1 MKQFGITETG
11 DPVDVDG
18 WEDRLLEANIII
30 SKELS
35 DVMIEKLIDNQ
46 NKIIFHHTVTGLGGS
61 VFEPNV
67 LSQGHEFEQAR
78 KLFEAGFPISHY
90 VLRVDPIVPLHE
102 KIIDRAFIVMGLW
115 SHFDRDYDTVLRC
128 RISMMDLYDHV
139 RERFKNEKLV
149 ENFAPITE
157 FANIPLNIP
166 SNFTADDWAF
176 EYVIKK
182 LDEYKHLYEFECCAE
197 PKLATVP
204 WIDSC
209 GCASEKDLRILGL
222 DPSEYGRP
230 ENPQRKTCMCLAK
243 KQILGVKPVRCEHK
257 CLYCFWRD

>member
-11 DPVDVDG
+11 DPAFVSG
-18 WEDRLLEANIII
+18 WEKRLLEANIVI

-35 DVMIEKLIDNQ
+35 DEMIEKLIDNQ
-46 NKIIFHHTVTGLGGS
+46 NKVVFHHTVTGLGGG
-61 VFEPNV
+61 VFEPGV
-67 LSQGHEFEQAR
+67 KEQSHELEQAR

-90 VLRVDPIVPLHE
+90 VLRVDPIVPVDKE
-102 KIIDRAFIVMGLW
+102 TIDKAFTVLSNW
-115 SHFDRDYDTVLRC
+115 SAFGKMLRC
-128 RISMMDLYDHV
+128 RISIMDLYNHV
-139 RERFKNEKLV
+139 KERFW
-149 ENFAPITE
+149 ENSIQV
-157 FANIPLNIP
+157 
-166 SNFTADDWAF
+166 SSGFTASDSVFD
-176 EYVIKK
+176 YVAKR
-182 LDEYKHLYEFECCAE
+182 LDEYKDNYEFECCAE

-243 KQILGVKPVRCEHK
+243 KQILGVKPGRCEHK
-257 CLYCFWRD
+257 CLYCFWKDK